1 MKQNLSGNFTSAP
14 LKNFLPSAYTY
25 TLSVSG
31 GDQVF
36 FSDGFHRSFMH
47 YFKIPRGGSR
57 TAATSMMERFVI
69 VLDAAVLDPP
79 LHFISFSAYKDS
91 IASFAH

>member
-47 YFKIPRGGSR
+47 YFKI
-57 TAATSMMERFVI
+57 
-69 VLDAAVLDPP
+69 DPP